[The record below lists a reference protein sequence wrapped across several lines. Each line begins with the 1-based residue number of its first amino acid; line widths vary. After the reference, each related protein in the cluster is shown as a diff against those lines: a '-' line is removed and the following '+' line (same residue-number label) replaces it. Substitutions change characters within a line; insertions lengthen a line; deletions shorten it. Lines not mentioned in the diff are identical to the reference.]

1 MAQDTGS
8 GGSWPIS
15 SDRVVWIHAAVRL
28 LPLLDRA
35 AAADWEQQVYR
46 TATDTLAQERRHAF
60 DAASGLYR
68 GETSFLDWREQ
79 TYPDWTR
86 NDTLAIASSYALST
100 NVLHYLALLD
110 TAWLAARQN
119 DRRAADYGQ
128 QAQALGKAILRHFR
142 AEGSDLYASYLFR
155 DLAPVD
161 TYDLLGLALLAESG
175 LLDEP
180 SIRRMLGAYPLGAGG
195 PPVIWPERA
204 DVPIYHNRAV
214 WPFVTAYALRA
225 AERAH
230 DAAHA
235 SAYARS
241 MLQGVAVALSNQENA
256 EFLTLSPSF
265 ADGALSGPVINSES
279 QLWSVTAM
287 LDLVVRSVFGVQV
300 ERDGIRIAP
309 SFPAALTGRVPEAGS
324 VWTLTGLPLGNG
336 HTTLRLHF
344 PAKLAAQDWLEARS
358 VRLDGLAWEMTKT
371 LDPDHLPQQVDIEL
385 GARAVAPTTLVRLE
399 VSDPHHPTD
408 AERAHLY
415 APPAP
420 LIDAIADNGG
430 RVKIAVGGV
439 LAGHD
444 WALWRD
450 GAKVGTGH
458 GTLATDHLAPNH
470 GAVCYTLRQ
479 HAPRGLTSLPS
490 AERCLPAAEG
500 TIEVAAVDADVRT
513 TGPASRLP
521 DPPRLALWG
530 APDAQLRYT
539 ARIRRGGH
547 QRLSVAYRNDGRI
560 NTGVTAAV
568 KAVTI
573 TCNGHETHDTL
584 VLPQLGDALRR
595 GRSTPVEFEA
605 DAGSTC
611 EVVLTDGLNM
621 SYLTHFRHYTAG
633 RGGSDGPANTA
644 DLLALRI
651 EPVEPSGPTKTSHSG
666 SH

>member
-1 MAQDTGS
+1 MTGVQTCAL
-8 GGSWPIS
+8 PI
-15 SDRVVWIHAAVRL
+15 
-28 LPLLDRA
+28 
-35 AAADWEQQVYR
+35 
-46 TATDTLAQERRHAF
+46 F
-60 DAASGLYR
+60 
-68 GETSFLDWREQ
+68 
-79 TYPDWTR
+79 
-86 NDTLAIASSYALST
+86 
-100 NVLHYLALLD
+100 
-110 TAWLAARQN
+110 
-119 DRRAADYGQ
+119 
-128 QAQALGKAILRHFR
+128 
-142 AEGSDLYASYLFR
+142 
-155 DLAPVD
+155 
-161 TYDLLGLALLAESG
+161 
-175 LLDEP
+175 
-180 SIRRMLGAYPLGAGG
+180 
-195 PPVIWPERA
+195 
-204 DVPIYHNRAV
+204 YHNRAV

-235 SAYARS
+235 SAYAHS
-241 MLQGVAVALSNQENA
+241 LLQGVAVALSNQENA

-265 ADGALSGPVINSES
+265 SDGALSGPVINSES

-309 SFPAALTGRVPEAGS
+309 SFPAAMTGRMPEAGS
-324 VWTLTGLPLGNG
+324 VWTLTGLPLGSG

-385 GARAVAPTTLVRLE
+385 GARTVAPTALLRLE
-399 VSDPHHPTD
+399 VSDPHHPTE

-500 TIEVAAVDADVRT
+500 TVEVAAVDDAVVAVQVARRHGDVDHRRATTRPLHHRAVLTVAAEHVELQRDLPSAGDLDTEIAQREARAQRRT
-513 TGPASRLP
+513 RPLARSQHVERVLRLVHAKRLHALRQPDARAARDERGHPAAARGDRHDPAVGVRGLQRRRAGDERLVVRH
-521 DPPRLALWG
+521 DRFVVHGG
-530 APDAQLRYT
+530 AP
-539 ARIRRGGH
+539 
-547 QRLSVAYRNDGRI
+547 
-560 NTGVTAAV
+560 
-568 KAVTI
+568 
-573 TCNGHETHDTL
+573 
-584 VLPQLGDALRR
+584 ALRR
-595 GRSTPVEFEA
+595 YPRQIGRAHV
-605 DAGSTC
+605 
-611 EVVLTDGLNM
+611 
-621 SYLTHFRHYTAG
+621 
-633 RGGSDGPANTA
+633 
-644 DLLALRI
+644 
-651 EPVEPSGPTKTSHSG
+651 
-666 SH
+666 